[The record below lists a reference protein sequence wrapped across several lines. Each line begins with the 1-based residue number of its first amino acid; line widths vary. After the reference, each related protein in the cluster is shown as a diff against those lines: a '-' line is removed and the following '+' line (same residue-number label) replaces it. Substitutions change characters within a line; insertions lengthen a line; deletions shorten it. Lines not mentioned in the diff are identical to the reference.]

1 MQFYCYPVRG
11 SGANRE
17 IEIVR
22 NMAMS
27 MNVFLRPELNWAG
40 WIAAAPFIL
49 VAAKYLLYRW
59 QAKLLQRWVGELRT
73 ERTRLETLIAE
84 LKQILSKR

>member
-1 MQFYCYPVRG
+1 
-11 SGANRE
+11 
-17 IEIVR
+17 
-22 NMAMS
+22 

-40 WIAAAPFIL
+40 WIAAAASFFL
-49 VAAKYLLYRW
+49 VAVKYLLYRW
-59 QAKLLQRWVGELRT
+59 HSKLLQRWVGELRT